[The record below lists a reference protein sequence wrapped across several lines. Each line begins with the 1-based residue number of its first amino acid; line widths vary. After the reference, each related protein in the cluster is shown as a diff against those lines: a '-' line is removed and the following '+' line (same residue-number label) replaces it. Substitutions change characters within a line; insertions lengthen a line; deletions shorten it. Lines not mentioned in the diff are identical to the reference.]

1 MNNWTEAELNKIAAA
16 DDLHVS
22 PFREDGNTYGTP
34 TWIWSVVV
42 DDGLYARGYNG
53 RSSRWYKAAVTQKA
67 GRVRIAGMERDVAFE
82 PANAE
87 LNDRIDEAYRVKYR
101 TSSYLSP
108 MVGERARAATVKISP
123 RFIRSQ
129 HGSSFNHS
137 QRKDG

>member
-1 MNNWTEAELNKIAAA
+1 MSNWTEAELDKIAAA

-53 RSSRWYKAAVTQKA
+53 RSSRWYKAAITQKA

-82 PANAE
+82 PANGE
-87 LNDRIDEAYRVKYR
+87 LNDRIDTAYRVKYR
-101 TSSYLSP
+101 TSSYLPS
-108 MVGERARAATVKISP
+108 MIGERARAATVKISP
-123 RFIRSQ
+123 R
-129 HGSSFNHS
+129 
-137 QRKDG
+137 

>member
-16 DDLHVS
+16 DLHVS

-82 PANAE
+82 PANGE

-101 TSSYLSP
+101 TSSYLPP
-108 MVGERARAATVKISP
+108 MIGERARAATVKISP
-123 RFIRSQ
+123 R
-129 HGSSFNHS
+129 
-137 QRKDG
+137 